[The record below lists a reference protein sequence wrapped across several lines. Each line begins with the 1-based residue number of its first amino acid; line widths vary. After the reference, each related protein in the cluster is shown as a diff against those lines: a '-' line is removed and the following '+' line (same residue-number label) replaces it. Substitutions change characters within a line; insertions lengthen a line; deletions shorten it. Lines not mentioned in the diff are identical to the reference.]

1 MKPAFLSFAMKPRT
15 AVCVLYGKYDMKG
28 RDADMKKVLLT
39 TPVLTLIITAVLALV
54 ENVAGFVV
62 GIIPLGMG
70 GDCMAAVSL
79 GGNVV
84 MYSFPVTAV
93 GESGGVSSEVI
104 FNIIVFL
111 IAFCVRTLILHLAVG
126 RKHRI
131 RLFLSDY
138 VE

>member
-1 MKPAFLSFAMKPRT
+1 
-15 AVCVLYGKYDMKG
+15 MKG
-28 RDADMKKVLLT
+28 RYADMKKILLT

-84 MYSFPVTAV
+84 MYSFPVTAA
-93 GESGGVSSEVI
+93 GESGGVSSAVI

-111 IAFCVRTLILHLAVG
+111 IAFCVRTLILHLTALG
-126 RKHRI
+126 LNYASNPERIKEDAGSERKTDKMEDFFSKLR
-131 RLFLSDY
+131 
-138 VE
+138 